1 MSIQVAIK
9 HHTTYRYDRR
19 VALTPHVFRLRPAPH
34 AQNRVASYSL
44 KVTPHEHFI
53 NWQQD
58 AFGNYLARL
67 VFPEKAHELAIDV
80 EVIVDMVAI
89 NPFDFFLEENA
100 REVPFTY
107 DDTLKR
113 DLAPYLVIEE
123 DCDAIRDWVAD
134 FGRPAGQTNDFI
146 VALNRKL
153 AEDVEYTVRMEAGVQ
168 TCARTL
174 EKRLG
179 SCRDTGWL
187 LAQILRHFGLASRF
201 VSGYLVQLVADEVP
215 VVGPAGPSADF
226 TDLHAWTEVYLP
238 GAGWVGLD
246 PTSGLLASEGHI
258 PLACAPHYRSAAP
271 VEGAAD
277 ECEVEFSFANEVWRI
292 HEDPRVTKPYTP
304 AQWAAIDA
312 LGRRVDSELAAH
324 DVRLTMGG
332 EPTFVSTLDMESPE
346 WNTAALGDDKRRM
359 SEQLLWRLKSRYAP
373 EGLVH
378 HGMGKWYPGEQL
390 PRWALSLYWRRDGG
404 AIWRDPAL
412 LANPLSPVGTRPDHA
427 TAEAFVYRL
436 TERLGITSEHVVPG
450 YEDVYYYLWREGT
463 LPTNVDP
470 FDAKLDDEL
479 ERARLRKVFTRG
491 LSEVVGFA
499 LPLTPVADGWQSGHW
514 PLRRERMYLVPGD
527 SPMGFRLPLP
537 SLPYLDPD
545 ERVHIHGYDPFGEAP
560 ELPSREALMQ
570 RAGTTTSGVG
580 QPSDAEPG
588 AGRGM
593 LHRAGDDRRPFATP
607 AHLLPA
613 SWTGPISTA
622 LCAEVRDDAL
632 HVFMPPVTVTEKY
645 LELVAAIEHTA
656 EDLGVPV
663 VVEGYAPPYDRRLE
677 KLAITPDPGVVEVN
691 VQPAASWD
699 EMTEITGTLYEQARE
714 IHLGTEK
721 FMLDGRHTG
730 TGGGNHVVL
739 GGPTPG
745 DSPFLRRP
753 ELLTSLLT
761 YWQNHPALSY
771 LFAGLFIG
779 PTSQAPRVDEA
790 RDENLYEL
798 ETALARAAAAGEAPP
813 PWLIDRLLRNQLTD
827 LTGNT
832 HRAEF
837 CIDKLYSPDTPEGR
851 RGLVE
856 FRAFEMPPHAQMSAA
871 QMLLMRCLV
880 AKFWREPYDGGLIR
894 YGTALHDRFMLP
906 YYVGVDFEDVVTEL
920 NHWGYPVDGGWF
932 DPFFEFRFPKLGE
945 FSSHGMQF
953 TLRSALEPW
962 HVLGEESAVG
972 GTSRYV
978 DSSTERVE
986 VKVDGLIPERFAVTV
1001 NGVEIPVKSTGRSGE
1016 FVGGVRYKAWQPPSA
1031 LHPTVPATQ
1040 KLVFDLVDRRLA
1052 KSVAGCSYFVSHP
1065 GGLAYE
1071 HFPVNAREAESRR
1084 LSRFWP
1090 QGHSQGTLEPRQIP
1104 IGDEFPYTL
1113 DLRRAP

>member
-1 MSIQVAIK
+1 MSIQVAVK
-9 HHTTYRYDRR
+9 HHTSYRYDRR
-19 VALTPHVFRLRPAPH
+19 VALTPHVLRLRPAPH
-34 AQNRVASYSL
+34 AQNRVSGYSL
-44 KVTPHEHFI
+44 KVAPQEHFI

-67 VFPEKAHELAIDV
+67 VFPEKTRELTIDV

-89 NPFDFFLEENA
+89 NPFDFFLDEDA
-100 REVPFTY
+100 QAVPFTY
-107 DDTLKR
+107 DATLSR
-113 DLAPYLVIEE
+113 DLAPYLAIEE
-123 DCDAIRDWVAD
+123 DGEAIRQWVAD
-134 FGRPAGQTNDFI
+134 FGRPEGKTIDFI
-146 VALNRKL
+146 VALNRRL
-153 AEDVEYTVRMEAGVQ
+153 AEDIEYTVRMEAGVQ
-168 TCARTL
+168 TCAQTL
-174 EKRLG
+174 AKRLG

-201 VSGYLVQLVADEVP
+201 VSGYLIQLVADEVP
-215 VVGPAGPSADF
+215 VEGPAGPSSDF

-246 PTSGLLASEGHI
+246 PTSGLLAGEGHI
-258 PLACAPHYRSAAP
+258 PLACAPHYASAAP
-271 VEGAAD
+271 VEGASEKA
-277 ECEVEFSFANEVWRI
+277 EVSFSFANEIWRI
-292 HEDPRVTKPYTP
+292 HEDPRVTRPYT
-304 AQWAAIDA
+304 AEQWQAIDR
-312 LGRRVDSELAAH
+312 LGRQVDDELLRH

-332 EPTFVSTLDMESPE
+332 EPTFVSKLDMESPE
-346 WNTAALGDDKRRM
+346 WNIAALGDDKRRM
-359 SEQLLWRLKSRYAP
+359 SEALLWRLKDRYADK
-373 EGLVH
+373 GLVH

-404 AIWRDPAL
+404 AIWQDPAL
-412 LANPLSPVGTRPDHA
+412 LANPLSPPGTAPDHA
-427 TAEAFVYRL
+427 IAETFAKRL
-436 TERLGITSEHVVPG
+436 CEHLRIAPDHVIPG

-463 LPTNVDP
+463 LPSNVDP
-470 FDAKLDDEL
+470 FDAKLEDEL
-479 ERARLRKVFTRG
+479 ERDRLRRVFTRG

-499 LPLTPVADGWQSGHW
+499 LPLTPVAGGWQSGEW
-514 PLRRERMYLVPGD
+514 PLRRERMYLIPGD

-537 SLPYLDPD
+537 SLPYVEPG
-545 ERVHIHGYDPFGEAP
+545 ERMALMGHDPFGDAP
-560 ELPSREALMQ
+560 GLPPREAMMQ
-570 RAGTTTSGVG
+570 RAGSG
-580 QPSDAEPG
+580 G
-588 AGRGM
+588 ALDGAPASARSGPGM
-593 LHRAGDDRRPFATP
+593 LHRAGDDRRFADTP
-607 AHLLPA
+607 ADLLPA
-613 SWTGPISTA
+613 RWSGAVATA
-622 LCAEVRDDAL
+622 LCTEVRDSVL

-645 LELVAAIEHTA
+645 LELVAAVEHTA
-656 EDLGVPV
+656 EDLGLPV

-691 VQPAASWD
+691 VHPAASWAQL
-699 EMTEITGTLYEQARE
+699 TELTDTLYEQARQV
-714 IHLGTEK
+714 HLGTEK

-739 GGPTPG
+739 GGPTPA

-753 ELLTSLLT
+753 ELLKSLLS

-798 ETALARAAAAGEAPP
+798 ETALALINQGADAPA
-813 PWLIDRLLRNQLTD
+813 PWTVDRLLRNHLTD

-880 AKFWREPYDGGLIR
+880 SRFWREPYDAELIR

-906 YYVGVDFEDVVTEL
+906 YYTSVDFADVIAEL
-920 NHWGYPVDGGWF
+920 NHWGYPLAVDWY

-945 FSSHGMQF
+945 FSEHGMQF
-953 TLRSALEPW
+953 TLRAALEPW
-962 HVLGEESAVG
+962 HVLGEQSATG

-986 VKVDGLIPERFAVTV
+986 VKVEGLIPERFAVAV

-1016 FVGGVRYKAWQPPSA
+1016 YVGGVRYKAWDPPSA
-1031 LHPTVPATQ
+1031 MHPTVPATQ
-1040 KLVFDLVDRRLA
+1040 KLVFDIVDRRLK
-1052 KSVAGCSYFVSHP
+1052 KSVGGCSYFVAHP

-1071 HFPVNAREAESRR
+1071 RFPVNAREAETRR

-1090 QGHSQGTLEPRQIP
+1090 QGHSQGSLNPLRVEPSA
-1104 IGDEFPYTL
+1104 EFPYTL
-1113 DLRRAP
+1113 DLRRVT